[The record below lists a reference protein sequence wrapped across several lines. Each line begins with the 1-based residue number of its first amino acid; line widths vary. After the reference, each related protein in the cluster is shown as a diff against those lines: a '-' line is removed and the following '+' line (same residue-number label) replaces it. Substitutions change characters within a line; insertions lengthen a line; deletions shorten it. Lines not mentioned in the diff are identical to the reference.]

1 MVIIITPH
9 LEASKHAAIPLAARV
24 DAVQDSMAAVI
35 RSLDLEPLR
44 RFGSRYVTN
53 LRRGPLGL
61 LLAAGS
67 RVVSAVRRSWDSGAR
82 RRGGHTHYRRQLEHP
97 AY

>member
-1 MVIIITPH
+1 MLIITPH
-9 LEASKHAAIPLAARV
+9 VEASKHAAIPLAARV

-53 LRRGPLGL
+53 LRRGPLGQ

-82 RRGGHTHYRRQLEHP
+82 RRGGHTHHRRQHEYP